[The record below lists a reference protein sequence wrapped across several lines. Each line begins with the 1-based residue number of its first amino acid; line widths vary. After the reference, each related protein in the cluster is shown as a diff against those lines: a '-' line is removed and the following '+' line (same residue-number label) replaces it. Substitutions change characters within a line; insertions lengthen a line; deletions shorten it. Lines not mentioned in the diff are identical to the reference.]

1 MTRKGAWMGTYM
13 GERFWPLDPHPWDF
27 HLGDIAHHLSMTCRY
42 GGAVQ
47 RFYSVA
53 EHSVLVSLFVPPEY
67 AKEAL
72 LHDASEAYVGDLI
85 RPLKHQPEMKAF
97 REAEDRIYP
106 MVMEAFGVVST
117 EESRKVISFVD
128 DQIIADEVRALMR
141 CPEKY
146 FERYPAGIALGCTI
160 RALDPLAAK
169 SLFISRYL
177 ELFGV

>member
-1 MTRKGAWMGTYM
+1 MTRRGAWMGTSS
-13 GERFWPLDPHPWDF
+13 GGKFWPLDPRVEDF
-27 HLGDIAHHLSMTCRY
+27 NIGDIAHHLSMICRY

-47 RFYSVA
+47 SFYSVA
-53 EHSVLVSLFVPPEY
+53 EHSILVSHYVPPEY

-85 RPLKHQPEMKAF
+85 RPLKHQPEMAAF

-106 MVMEAFGVVST
+106 LVMEAFGVVST

-146 FERYPAGIALGCTI
+146 FERYPVGIALGCTI
-160 RALDPLAAK
+160 RALDPWGAK
-169 SLFISRYL
+169 LLFHCRYL
-177 ELFGV
+177 ELFG